1 MYPELAVLL
10 KMNRS
15 SRSSRADR
23 RGRVLAAVLVLVMG
37 IMIGWLLRAAARG
50 LNLSRGDLQVKS
62 NSDNSSTVP
71 LDIRC
76 EKALER
82 LVDGEL
88 LHIVVAE
95 AIMVDFVLSH
105 MLAYS
110 RTNTTGCDRL

>member
-37 IMIGWLLRAAARG
+37 TMIGWL
-50 LNLSRGDLQVKS
+50 LSRGDLQVKS
-62 NSDNSSTVP
+62 NSDNSVTEP